1 MHYLPQGRSYVTINK
16 MQESEMSSPC
26 WMPTT
31 CFHCDNPLSIKV
43 YPVDATFKLT
53 DAIVAMDNDRC
64 IGCRF
69 CMVACP
75 YSARILNWGEDI
87 YSMTYQEISDINPHA
102 AYSSH
107 LNRTVEKCDICPQMG
122 AKNELPNCVS
132 ACPNGVF
139 YYGNKLDDTISN
151 GEETVRLR
159 ILLKTKSGYRYL
171 EEEVEER
178 IEEAI
183 DGDHLLTIEER

>member
-1 MHYLPQGRSYVTINK
+1 
-16 MQESEMSSPC
+16 
-26 WMPTT
+26 
-31 CFHCDNPLSIKV
+31 
-43 YPVDATFKLT
+43 
-53 DAIVAMDNDRC
+53 
-64 IGCRF
+64 
-69 CMVACP
+69 
-75 YSARILNWGEDI
+75 
-87 YSMTYQEISDINPHA
+87 
-102 AYSSH
+102 
-107 LNRTVEKCDICPQMG
+107 MG

-139 YYGNKLDDTISN
+139 NYGNKLDDTISN